1 MRVTT
6 QRPPCG
12 LRPPWTGEPRGTGS
26 HLHMPT
32 NTRSSHEAGA
42 ATDLSPCDRSTS
54 DLSIAMR
61 AVPSWFSRSR
71 LS

>member
-1 MRVTT
+1 
-6 QRPPCG
+6 
-12 LRPPWTGEPRGTGS
+12 
-26 HLHMPT
+26 MPT
-32 NTRSSHEAGA
+32 NMHSSHEAGA
-42 ATDLSPCDRSTS
+42 ATDLSPWDRSTS